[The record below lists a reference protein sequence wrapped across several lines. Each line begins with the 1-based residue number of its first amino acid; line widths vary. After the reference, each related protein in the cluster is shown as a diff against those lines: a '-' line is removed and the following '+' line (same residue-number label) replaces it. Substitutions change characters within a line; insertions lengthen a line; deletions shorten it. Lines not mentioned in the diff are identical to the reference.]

1 MIAPARMSMGTGVRM
16 WKCIEL
22 GVSRSRLAASTKK
35 ANTSGRGLFTLCWR
49 SRTYLTLPPG
59 TQQWLERLRSAAEVD
74 DDDPLKPVVRHLR
87 DIRHSEPEDQVPREH
102 GPGAQEEVWRGV
114 QQDRDVHHDR
124 KLMTAA
130 TARKVLVDQLD
141 PAPYRDQLGHANVV
155 ARPHPHH
162 QLGDRALAR
171 HAGLAERHVPAGE
184 DVQADHRD
192 PRRDEVVR

>member
-22 GVSRSRLAASTKK
+22 GGSRSRLAASAKK
-35 ANTSGRGLFTLCWR
+35 ANTSWRGRFRLCWR

-59 TQQWLERLRSAAEVD
+59 TQQWLERLRSAADVAA
-74 DDDPLKPVVRHLR
+74 DDPLQPVVRRLR
-87 DIRHSEPEDQVPREH
+87 DVRPSEPEDQVPREH

-141 PAPYRDQLGHANVV
+141 PAPYRDQFGHANVV

-162 QLGDRALAR
+162 QFGDRALAR
-171 HAGLAERHVPAGE
+171 HPGVTERHVPAGAAE
-184 DVQADHRD
+184 QASHRD
-192 PRRDEVVR
+192 PR